1 MNVNNYAKKQIL
13 FYAAMLAVGLSALL
27 LGYILDFETHAMT
40 GVAIGF
46 IPVGLGGI
54 VIMLY
59 ARKNPTMYR
68 NIESE
73 ADERSV
79 FIRNKSGATAFWIT
93 FWYVFA
99 LTMMANVIDLS
110 QISIGVYTLVFMAVI
125 YFVIFFINLRR
136 Y

>member
-1 MNVNNYAKKQIL
+1 MNVDKYIKKQLTI
-13 FYAAMLAVGLSALL
+13 YSSMLALGLVALLVGL
-27 LGYILDFETHAMT
+27 GFDYETHTMT

-46 IPVGLGGI
+46 IPAGLGCLL
-54 VIMLY
+54 VTLY
-59 ARKNPTMYR
+59 ARKNPAMYR

-93 FWYVFA
+93 FWFVFA
-99 LTMMANVIDLS
+99 LTMMANIINIS
-110 QISIGVYTLVFMAVI
+110 QISIGVYTLVFMSVL
-125 YFVIFFINLRR
+125 YFVIFFINFRR